1 MLKRCFLKSRLNV
14 VLFVFF
20 LPAFFITATYCW
32 QIKPAAGQEAQ
43 KSCLWSIEGRSNKI
57 HLLGSLHFFKPDA
70 FPLAVSIEKAY
81 AESERLVFETDLA
94 AMQDPAVQARMMALG
109 MYPEGQDLWRNLDLG
124 TRQLLEKKIAEFEL
138 PLESFSRFKPWFAAV
153 QIEIVQLMRCSFF
166 RQSKI
171 SRERNW
177 FFGVDRVPNRPVG
190 QHGQTGSKRFFK
202 PDIKR
207 TGTCRRT
214 CWRIGQVLESG

>member
-20 LPAFFITATYCW
+20 LPAFFITATFCW

-109 MYPEGQDLWRNLDLG
+109 MYPEGQDRAAAGVIFPVQTMVCGCSDRN
-124 TRQLLEKKIAEFEL
+124 
-138 PLESFSRFKPWFAAV
+138 
-153 QIEIVQLMRCSFF
+153 CSAYA
-166 RQSKI
+166 
-171 SRERNW
+171 
-177 FFGVDRVPNRPVG
+177 
-190 QHGQTGSKRFFK
+190 HG
-202 PDIKR
+202 
-207 TGTCRRT
+207 
-214 CWRIGQVLESG
+214 L